1 MLSYFIVCSYFVF
14 SSNANFSFN
23 TLFYFSVSMIIF
35 NPSEWVSL
43 AKKLLNCMLVK
54 PKCTTANIVINIDI
68 TNTSKKN
75 ESVQKRRELQR
86 RNL

>member
-1 MLSYFIVCSYFVF
+1 
-14 SSNANFSFN
+14 
-23 TLFYFSVSMIIF
+23 MIIF
-35 NPSEWVSL
+35 NPSEWGSL